1 MYIKNMKVRSSNIE
15 KKKYISLLDITR
27 LGIGHFYGEFASEI
41 DWPFIHAISVK
52 QGLLGIIIDGIE
64 KLPEE
69 KRPSKELLLGWIG
82 EVFLDYEYRYKS
94 YCSAILD
101 LASFYNG
108 HGLKMMI
115 LKGYAC
121 SLDWPKPAHRPCGDI
136 DIWQFGKQKEA
147 DELLQKE
154 KGVKVDKLHH
164 HHTIFCWR
172 EFTVENHYDFV
183 NVHDSRSSR
192 DLETIFKELGKD
204 DSHYVEVNDATTGSA
219 TKVYLPSLNL
229 HALFL
234 IRHAV
239 SHFASSNIN
248 LRQVLDWGFF
258 VEKHTKE
265 VDWDWLIKLLD
276 RFHMKDFFNCLNAI
290 CVEDLGFVADI
301 FPGVQFSPQLKE
313 RILEDILNPNYSTEE
328 PVRLIPRLLYKF
340 KRWEGNAWKQEVCY
354 KENRWTLFWK
364 GLFAHILKPLSF

>member
-1 MYIKNMKVRSSNIE
+1 M
-15 KKKYISLLDITR
+15 
-27 LGIGHFYGEFASEI
+27 
-41 DWPFIHAISVK
+41 
-52 QGLLGIIIDGIE
+52 
-64 KLPEE
+64 
-69 KRPSKELLLGWIG
+69 
-82 EVFLDYEYRYKS
+82 
-94 YCSAILD
+94 
-101 LASFYNG
+101 
-108 HGLKMMI
+108 
-115 LKGYAC
+115 
-121 SLDWPKPAHRPCGDI
+121 
-136 DIWQFGKQKEA
+136 
-147 DELLQKE
+147 LQKE

-164 HHTIFCWR
+164 HHTVFRWR

-265 VDWDWLIKLLD
+265 VDWELLIEILNK
-276 RFHMKDFFNCLNAI
+276 FHMIEFYNTINAI
-290 CVEDLGFVADI
+290 CVGDMGFDAKI
-301 FPGVQFSPQLKE
+301 FPSVQFRPDLKDKV
-313 RILEDILNPNYSTEE
+313 LKDVLYPKFSASE
-328 PVRLIPRLLYKF
+328 PSSLIPRLLYKYR
-340 KRWEGNAWKQEVCY
+340 RWQGNAWKQELCY
-354 KENRWTLFWK
+354 SESRWSAFWS
-364 GLFAHILKPLSF
+364 GVWGHLLKPKSI